1 MGQYQ
6 TGGSFHKATSLPTE
20 DSQIIFKSLYG
31 QGNMWAS
38 EYYAWRKETMLMYC
52 SLSKI
57 ADKRYPTQHI
67 RS

>member
-1 MGQYQ
+1 MGHKQ
-6 TGGSFHKATSLPTE
+6 SFHKATSLPTE
-20 DSQIIFKSLYG
+20 DSQSIFKSLYG
-31 QGNMWAS
+31 QGNMWIPM
-38 EYYAWRKETMLMYC
+38 YYVWGKETMLMDC